1 MLLDDLDLEIVRI
14 LSGDGRASYSEIS
27 KAVGVSVS
35 TVRNRIKNMRDT
47 GVLHLNVW
55 LDPYRSGLGVNAT
68 LLLDVK
74 AGQLEEVTAFL
85 VGLDETGYVA
95 TLTGSHDV
103 LVDVFCRD
111 IPHLSQF
118 IHKHIQAIDGVT
130 SVTSYLVTDIKYES
144 SLNIRNVI
152 NKSDHS
158 AGDQDN
164 L

>member
-1 MLLDDLDLEIVRI
+1 M
-14 LSGDGRASYSEIS
+14 
-27 KAVGVSVS
+27 
-35 TVRNRIKNMRDT
+35 
-47 GVLHLNVW
+47 
-55 LDPYRSGLGVNAT
+55 
-68 LLLDVK
+68 
-74 AGQLEEVTAFL
+74 
-85 VGLDETGYVA
+85 LDETGYVA

-111 IPHLSQF
+111 IPYLSQF

-164 L
+164 P